1 MRSCSLLIFCLA
13 GLLVCYTTVN
23 AQEGAAENNKK
34 RTVAELNRS
43 SDFAPELGNYQYN
56 VLIDRL
62 KIGSLHIELGRQDGK
77 YQIHLEARA
86 PALLNTIFNFRYVG
100 RSEFKEN
107 SMEPA
112 RATVEQHSGKK
123 RKDISI
129 DFPRPNRLDVI
140 EKKKRDENPLKQ
152 FAYSL
157 ESPTFVVDPF
167 SALFLV
173 QSLAW
178 QQGNI
183 EIFDIFTGS
192 RQYELQLY
200 CSGKQTIE
208 SNGIDEQVWV
218 IEPRLVMLTT
228 PFTTKLSDYKIFL
241 STDPDR
247 TLMRI
252 SGSSKL
258 GDVAVELAGFT
269 AHH

>member
-13 GLLVCYTTVN
+13 GLLTVYTTVN
-23 AQEGAAENNKK
+23 AQEYATEKSKK
-34 RTVAELNRS
+34 QTLAELNRF
-43 SDFAPELGNYQYN
+43 SDFAPELGDYRYN
-56 VLIDRL
+56 VLIDKL
-62 KIGSLHIELGRQDGK
+62 KIGSLQIELGREDEK
-77 YQIHLEARA
+77 YHIHLEAKA
-86 PALLNTIFNFRYVG
+86 PALLNSIFNFRYVG
-100 RSEFKEN
+100 RSVLKEN

-112 RATVEQHSGKK
+112 RASVEQQSGKK
-123 RKDISI
+123 RKNISI
-129 DFPRPNRLDVI
+129 DFPRPNRVDVV

-178 QQGNI
+178 QQGNT

-208 SNGIDEQVWV
+208 SIGIEEEVWV
-218 IEPRLVMLTT
+218 IEPRLVMLTA
-228 PFTTKLSDYKIFL
+228 PFTTKLSDYEIFL

-247 TLMRI
+247 TVMGI
-252 SGSSKL
+252 NGTSKY
-258 GDVAVELAGFT
+258 GNVSVELAEFT
-269 AHH
+269 AK